1 MKMNRAMLIG
11 LAFVSPLAFAGGP
24 VSHLPVQ
31 SQLKQEAADI
41 HALMQKVN
49 GGAPVDKVVRQVQRL
64 DFALQNTAGQMHVEA
79 TFANDAN
86 ALMQKPTKAALLANL
101 GTADR
106 FVKSETK

>member
-1 MKMNRAMLIG
+1 MKMKAMLMG

-31 SQLKQEAADI
+31 SQLKQEAAVI

-64 DFALQNTAGQMHVEA
+64 DFALQNTADQMRVKVN
-79 TFANDAN
+79 FVKDAN

-101 GTADR
+101 KSADR
-106 FVKSETK
+106 FVKAETQ